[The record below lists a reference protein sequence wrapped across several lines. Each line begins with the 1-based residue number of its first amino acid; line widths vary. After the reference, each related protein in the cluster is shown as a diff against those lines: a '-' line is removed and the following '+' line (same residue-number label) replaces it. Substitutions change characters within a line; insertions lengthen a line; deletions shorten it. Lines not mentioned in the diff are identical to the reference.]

1 MAAAQPEPVQ
11 VKVPAGK
18 AFSRISAGNF
28 HGCALAEGAAWCWV
42 SLNTVRAGGW
52 WGWGRSC
59 GRHNTG
65 STCSAGFVQCFS
77 KRACPHMM
85 QGVNQLGR
93 LGNGDSLYK
102 EQLEPVA
109 VIMPVATQF
118 QQISA
123 GGTHTCALDLDGSVW
138 CW

>member
-1 MAAAQPEPVQ
+1 MQPEPVQ

-18 AFSRISAGNF
+18 AFSRISAGF
-28 HGCALAEGAAWCWV
+28 AQGCALAEGAAWCWV
-42 SLNTVRAGGW
+42 SLKTVDSWAGGW

-85 QGVNQLGR
+85 QGNNNLGR
-93 LGNGDSLYK
+93 LGNGESQNK
-102 EQLEPVA
+102 AVLEPVA

-118 QQISA
+118 QQISL
-123 GGTHTCALDLDGSVW
+123 GFTHTCALDLGGSVW